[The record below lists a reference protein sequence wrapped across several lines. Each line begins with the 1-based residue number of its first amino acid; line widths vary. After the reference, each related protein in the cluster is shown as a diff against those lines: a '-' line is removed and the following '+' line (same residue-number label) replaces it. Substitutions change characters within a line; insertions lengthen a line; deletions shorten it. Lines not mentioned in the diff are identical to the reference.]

1 MNNEDW
7 SEMQKK
13 YWAETARRFSEDM
26 NERVEESMSPTEDD
40 PFVVSVHSEMGSYP
54 DFEEMLK
61 NEGEPEFYEV
71 EWSNGELTNQFGEL
85 LGRVDENDNTTQT
98 APSYDKKPQVEYK
111 TYAYKAH
118 KRCRKCNMA
127 LYGTRRDHTGGYVEY
142 EPHTS
147 YIFKWDK
154 LKRSCQAC
162 GYVWCELPKDYR
174 SRDDE

>member
-26 NERVEESMSPTEDD
+26 NERVEEGMSPTEDD
-40 PFVVSVHSEMGSYP
+40 PSVVAVHTEMGSYP

-98 APSYDKKPQVEYK
+98 APSYDKEPQVEYK

-118 KRCRKCNMA
+118 KRCRKCGTI
-127 LYGTRRDHTGGYVEY
+127 LYSTVRDFSGGTVQRS
-142 EPHTS
+142 PHTH
-147 YIFKWDK
+147 YFPAFDQLRKQCGD
-154 LKRSCQAC
+154 C
-162 GYVWCELPKDYR
+162 GYAWYELPKDYR
-174 SRDDE
+174 DKSNG